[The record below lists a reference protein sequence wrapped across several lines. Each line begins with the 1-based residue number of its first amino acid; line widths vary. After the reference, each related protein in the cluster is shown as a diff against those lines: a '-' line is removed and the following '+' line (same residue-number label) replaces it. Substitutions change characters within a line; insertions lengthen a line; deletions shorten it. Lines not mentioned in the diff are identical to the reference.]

1 MISSDEELMGV
12 CVQLLKD
19 HYPKGLTIKQ
29 MAQLLEEEN
38 QPAMAFCRSS
48 TILSTKLNSWYRR
61 FTSSCPIARIQ
72 SPDTPNRLLYKYV
85 VDLPT
90 PEHSDDDEKERD
102 KLDSKQVSV
111 DDDESARSER
121 RGSESDDA
129 LDGKNGAG
137 DLVKGYNLRRVI
149 KKTPKAFTPPPRR
162 KSSHTDTPNNDH
174 KNHNNNDL
182 KVAQVLADREFN
194 PYFDPIHNDFFQKA
208 AGSAVAFTSWWIDD
222 EELDHISNPEDM
234 TLDDLDAY
242 L

>member
-1 MISSDEELMGV
+1 MISSDEELMDV

-90 PEHSDDDEKERD
+90 PEHSDDEKEREI
-102 KLDSKQVSV
+102 KV
-111 DDDESARSER
+111 DDESERSER
-121 RGSESDDA
+121 KGSESDDA
-129 LDGKNGAG
+129 LESKNGAG

-162 KSSHTDTPNNDH
+162 KSSHTDNSPNNNDH
-174 KNHNNNDL
+174 HKNHNNNNDL
-182 KVAQVLADREFN
+182 KVAQILADREFN